1 MIKPKIAKRTW
12 ILKFL
17 EFLNVYLIPL
27 KAYIKLI
34 NTFWDVLYDFLLLFK
49 SFNYAFSGISYVLKT
64 SRNFKI
70 QLIFAVTSLII
81 GFLLKISLSNYV
93 ILIATIMSVLIL
105 EILNTSIE
113 SIVDLVVKKEFSILA
128 KISKDTSAGAV
139 LLASINSVIIA
150 VYIFVPKIKLLF

>member
-1 MIKPKIAKRTW
+1 MKKKINS
-12 ILKFL
+12 LKNRIGSYKTSSNL
-17 EFLNVYLIPL
+17 S
-27 KAYIKLI
+27 
-34 NTFWDVLYDFLLLFK
+34 K
-49 SFNYAFSGISYVLKT
+49 SFKYAFSGISYVLKT

-81 GFLLKISLSNYV
+81 GFLLQISLSNYV
-93 ILIATIMSVLIL
+93 ILIATIKSVLIL

-113 SIVDLVVKKEFSILA
+113 SIVDLVVKKEFSSLA

-150 VYIFVPKIKLLF
+150 VYIFVPKIKLLFESI

>member
-1 MIKPKIAKRTW
+1 MDKKINS
-12 ILKFL
+12 LKNRI
-17 EFLNVYLIPL
+17 ESYKTSSNVL
-27 KAYIKLI
+27 
-34 NTFWDVLYDFLLLFK
+34 K
-49 SFNYAFSGISYVLKT
+49 SFKYAFSGISYVLKT

-70 QLIFAVTSLII
+70 QLIFAVTSLMI
-81 GFLLKISLSNYV
+81 GFLMKISLSNYV

-113 SIVDLVVKKEFSILA
+113 SIVDLVVKKKFSSLA

-150 VYIFVPKIKLLF
+150 VYIFVPKIRFLFESI

>member
-1 MIKPKIAKRTW
+1 MKKNINSFENREESYKTSI
-12 ILKFL
+12 
-17 EFLNVYLIPL
+17 NVL
-27 KAYIKLI
+27 
-34 NTFWDVLYDFLLLFK
+34 K
-49 SFNYAFSGISYVLKT
+49 SFKYAFSGISYVLKT

-81 GFLLKISLSNYV
+81 GFLLQIGQSDYV

-113 SIVDLVVKKEFSILA
+113 SIVDLVVKKEFSSLA

-139 LLASINSVIIA
+139 LLASLNSVIIA
-150 VYIFVPKIKLLF
+150 VYIFVPKIKFLFESI

>member
-1 MIKPKIAKRTW
+1 MDKKINS
-12 ILKFL
+12 LKNRKDSYKTSS
-17 EFLNVYLIPL
+17 NVL
-27 KAYIKLI
+27 
-34 NTFWDVLYDFLLLFK
+34 K
-49 SFNYAFSGISYVLKT
+49 SFQYAFSGITYVLKT

-70 QLIFAVTSLII
+70 QLIFAVTILMI
-81 GFLLKISLSNYV
+81 GFLLQISQSNYV

-113 SIVDLVVKKEFSILA
+113 SIVDLVVKKEFSSLA

-150 VYIFVPKIKLLF
+150 LYIFAPKIKLLF

>member
-1 MIKPKIAKRTW
+1 MEKKINSLTNRIESYKTSS
-12 ILKFL
+12 
-17 EFLNVYLIPL
+17 NVL
-27 KAYIKLI
+27 
-34 NTFWDVLYDFLLLFK
+34 K
-49 SFNYAFSGISYVLKT
+49 SFKYAFSGISYVLKT

-70 QLIFAVTSLII
+70 QLIFAVSILMI
-81 GFLLKISLSNYV
+81 GFLLQISQTNYV

-113 SIVDLVVKKEFSILA
+113 SVVDLVVKKEFSSLA

-150 VYIFVPKIKLLF
+150 VFIFVPKIKLLFESI

>member
-1 MIKPKIAKRTW
+1 MDKKINS
-12 ILKFL
+12 LKNRI
-17 EFLNVYLIPL
+17 ESYKTSSNVL
-27 KAYIKLI
+27 
-34 NTFWDVLYDFLLLFK
+34 K
-49 SFNYAFSGISYVLKT
+49 SFKYSFRGISYVLKT

-70 QLIFAVTSLII
+70 QLIFAFTSLMI
-81 GFLLKISLSNYV
+81 GFLLQISQSNYV

-113 SIVDLVVKKEFSILA
+113 SIVDLVVKKEFSSLA

-150 VYIFVPKIKLLF
+150 VYIFVPKIKLLFESI